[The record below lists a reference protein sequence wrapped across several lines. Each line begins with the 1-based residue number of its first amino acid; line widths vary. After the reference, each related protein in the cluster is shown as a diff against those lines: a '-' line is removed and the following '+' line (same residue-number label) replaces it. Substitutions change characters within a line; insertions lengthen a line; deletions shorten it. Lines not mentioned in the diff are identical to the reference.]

1 MEKISKENVSKLWP
15 TETNQRILNY
25 MEVIIEALED
35 KYHQNIPNRYILQ
48 LDLLRD
54 LWKNYFKVSNEL
66 VKNDIYLR
74 GESGRIY
81 QNPAL
86 DTQQRLYAKIMDC
99 LKTLGI
105 TVFEEKRE
113 KIMDKKL
120 KSHSGKSSEST
131 LDNEDAAN
139 MAKMLLL

>member
-35 KYHQNIPNRYILQ
+35 KYHQNIPNRHILQ

-54 LWKNYFKVSNEL
+54 LWTNYFKVSNEL
-66 VKNDIYLR
+66 VNTALYLK
-74 GESGRIY
+74 GENGRIY

>member
-15 TETNQRILNY
+15 NETNQRILNY
-25 MEVIIEALED
+25 MEVIIEALEE

-99 LKTLGI
+99 LKTLGV

>member
-66 VKNDIYLR
+66 VKNHIYLK
-74 GESGRIY
+74 GENGRIY

>member
-1 MEKISKENVSKLWP
+1 MEKISKENVNKLWP
-15 TETNQRILNY
+15 NETNQRILNY

-66 VKNDIYLR
+66 VKNDIYLK

>member
-66 VKNDIYLR
+66 VKNDIYLK
-74 GESGRIY
+74 GENGRRY

>member
-54 LWKNYFKVSNEL
+54 
-66 VKNDIYLR
+66 
-74 GESGRIY
+74 
-81 QNPAL
+81 
-86 DTQQRLYAKIMDC
+86 
-99 LKTLGI
+99 
-105 TVFEEKRE
+105 
-113 KIMDKKL
+113 
-120 KSHSGKSSEST
+120 
-131 LDNEDAAN
+131 
-139 MAKMLLL
+139 

>member
-15 TETNQRILNY
+15 NETNQRILNY
-25 MEVIIEALED
+25 MEVIIEALEE

-99 LKTLGI
+99 LKTLGV

-120 KSHSGKSSEST
+120 KAHGGKSAESIA
-131 LDNEDAAN
+131 DNEDAAN
-139 MAKMLLL
+139 LAKLLLS

>member
-1 MEKISKENVSKLWP
+1 
-15 TETNQRILNY
+15 
-25 MEVIIEALED
+25 
-35 KYHQNIPNRYILQ
+35 
-48 LDLLRD
+48 
-54 LWKNYFKVSNEL
+54 
-66 VKNDIYLR
+66 
-74 GESGRIY
+74 
-81 QNPAL
+81 
-86 DTQQRLYAKIMDC
+86 MDC

-120 KSHSGKSSEST
+120 KPHSGKSSEST